1 MSLCG
6 RSPFGQRAVR
16 KPAPPAWR
24 GSAARC
30 ARGPPR
36 TRPGCRRLP
45 QAVPPSR
52 PTRTSP
58 RRRNTAPLLT
68 REGGRPQGYSDGCQ
82 RQEAAGLHAGG
93 RQAPESLGVHGDHGR
108 GRHGDGRAA
117 DDRLKAAVAT
127 TCRTEEGREVST
139 GMPGGRG
146 GRCRFV
152 MRHTSTQRREQ
163 RPLPG
168 TPCCVPFPPTHA
180 MSSQTATAR
189 SVRSRRWATR
199 RGAPPTVC
207 GRGFAAAPA
216 PRARAETVVELVG
229 PPVAGRGRPRGPR
242 RRACAP
248 GRDLRPSP
256 RARLPRPGSGSKLGI
271 QGVLVSSFF
280 GIVGRIRT
288 FTFSAFAIKLL
299 R

>member
-1 MSLCG
+1 MQQE
-6 RSPFGQRAVR
+6 PIRAAGGAQTR
-16 KPAPPAWR
+16 PTR
-24 GSAARC
+24 LARL
-30 ARGPPR
+30 RRPPR

-108 GRHGDGRAA
+108 GRHGDGGAA

-152 MRHTSTQRREQ
+152 MRHSSTQRREQ

-168 TPCCVPFPPTHA
+168 TPCCVPFPRTHA

-189 SVRSRRWATR
+189 SARSRRWATR

-207 GRGFAAAPA
+207 GSGFAAAPA
-216 PRARAETVVELVG
+216 PRARTETVVELVG
-229 PPVAGRGRPRGPR
+229 PAVAGRGRPRGPR

-288 FTFSAFAIKLL
+288 FTLTLL
-299 R
+299 FIYESCI